1 MNDLDAFRGAI
12 NAALLSLPIWALV
25 LWWIYG

>member
-1 MNDLDAFRGAI
+1 MNDDLDAFRGAI

-25 LWWIYG
+25 LWCLT

>member
-25 LWWIYG
+25 LWCLT